1 MTLATKFEIGVVVVI
16 LLYIVYLLLSFRI
29 IGKKE

>member
-1 MTLATKFEIGVVVVI
+1 MTLVTKIEIGLFVII
-16 LLYIVYLLLSFRI
+16 LLYIVYLLLSFRV